1 MTQPNRDVLASQL
14 LDFVQAE
21 RIVPTVKDLHWKS
34 GVYAVLDCVYSAM
47 AKFDTVVLPTLQR
60 FGERSELKDVPTL
73 KFSEFIGD
81 VDELA
86 SGPER
91 FGVYATAIMGN
102 RQRLSG
108 RSKVEVAYDV
118 CQFFVHRGYETVGDV
133 RALCQGGP
141 ETLGKLERLVLNEM
155 KAPGPSRIRG
165 IGAALG
171 PYLLMSLG
179 VETYVKPDTLLLRLL
194 GRIGSWQPRAGNAG
208 DLILI
213 RAVVTDVALQLNSTP
228 ARLDNALWRHE
239 SQRSRI
245 RQPDLT
251 G

>member
-1 MTQPNRDVLASQL
+1 MTIPDRDVLASQL
-14 LDFVQAE
+14 HDFVQAE
-21 RIVPTVKDLHWKS
+21 RIVPTVKDLHWQS

-47 AKFDTVVLPTLQR
+47 AKFDSVVRPTLQR
-60 FGERSELKDVPTL
+60 FGERSGLEDVPEL
-73 KFSEFIGD
+73 RFGEFIEN
-81 VDELA
+81 VDKRF
-86 SGPER
+86 SGPDR
-91 FGVYATAIMGN
+91 FNAYAETVMGN

-118 CQFFVHRGYETVGDV
+118 CRFFVRRGYETVGDL

-141 ETLGKLERLVLNEM
+141 ETLGELEQLVLNEM
-155 KAPGPSRIRG
+155 MAPGPSRIRG

-194 GRIGSWQPRAGNAG
+194 GRIGGWQPRAGHAG
-208 DLILI
+208 DLMLV
-213 RAVVTDVALQLNSTP
+213 RAVVTAVARQLNSTP

-239 SQRSRI
+239 SQRSRVK
-245 RQPDLT
+245 QPSLLS
-251 G
+251 